1 MRTKLNIIFI
11 VLVLTSVK
19 SLSVE
24 TSQMQVTYWGDRA
37 YSPYEYIDED
47 GNPAG
52 FNIELIQR
60 IAEINHW
67 ELSIK
72 MAPWHVVMDTM
83 KESSLPNVASLLYS
97 PERAKIFHYSLPH
110 SKVNYSVFVRKNSSI
125 EKFSDV
131 QNNIILVQQSDI
143 MHEFVMKIGNNN
155 KIVTYDSF
163 EAALSALN
171 DGYGDLVLCSMIQGN
186 FYIEKENLKN
196 IHAVDNPFAPYD
208 YCFGV
213 NQNNDELFA
222 DMNEALM
229 LLKKT
234 GELAKLH
241 EAWYGEFE
249 ETPYAR
255 FMHRYG
261 KMVLIAA
268 VLFILVGLIFIR
280 ILKQTVRRKTEA
292 LEKELFERTEIENK
306 LRIAKEKAEKSDKL
320 KTAFLENLSHE
331 IRTPMNGILGFTDII
346 LEGESSPEEEKI
358 YLQTIKNSSNQL
370 LRIMNDI
377 ITMSKLNVGDIEVH
391 TKPFSLYDCLKSVC
405 NDYQALKKNQN
416 VNFELITNNLDKQ
429 TKLCSDAYILKN
441 IITQLLDNAFK
452 FSPNGNVKLI
462 ATLLENQVQIEVV
475 DDGIGIALEDQ
486 MKIFDAFYRA
496 NHGLTDVESGTGLG
510 LAIVMEM
517 CNLLNG
523 SIKVKS
529 EIGKGSHFTIHIP
542 LEK

>member
-1 MRTKLNIIFI
+1 MRAKLNIIFLLLI
-11 VLVLTSVK
+11 LASVK
-19 SLSVE
+19 SFGIE
-24 TSQMQVTYWGDRA
+24 TSQMHITYWGDRA
-37 YSPYEYIDED
+37 YSPYEYMDEE

-83 KESSLPNVASLLYS
+83 KKSTLPNVTSLLYS
-97 PERAKIFHYSLPH
+97 PERAKTFYYSLPH

-143 MHEFVMKIGNNN
+143 MHESVMKIGNNN
-155 KIVTYDSF
+155 KIVTYNSF

-213 NQNNDELFA
+213 NQKNDELLA

-241 EAWYGEFE
+241 EQWYGDFE

-268 VLFILVGLIFIR
+268 VLFIIVGIIFIR
-280 ILKQTVRRKTEA
+280 ILRQSVKRKTED
-292 LEKELFERTEIENK
+292 LQKELLEREEIEKK

-331 IRTPMNGILGFTDII
+331 IRTPMNGIMGFTDII
-346 LEGESSPEEEKI
+346 LEGESSQEEEKT

-370 LRIMNDI
+370 LRIINDI
-377 ITMSKLNVGDIEVH
+377 ITISKLNIGDIEVH
-391 TKPFSLYDCLKSVC
+391 IKPFVLYDCLKKVC
-405 NDYQALKKNQN
+405 NDNQALRKKYN
-416 VNFELITNNLDKQ
+416 VSFEFITNNLDKQ
-429 TKLCSDAYILKN
+429 TKLSTDAYILKN

-452 FSPNGNVKLI
+452 FSSNGNVKLI
-462 ATLLENQVQIEVV
+462 ASLPENQIQIEVV

-496 NHGLTDVESGTGLG
+496 NHGLTYVEGGTGLG
-510 LAIVMEM
+510 LAIVMAM

-523 SIKVKS
+523 SIEVKS
-529 EIGKGSHFTIHIP
+529 EIGKGSHFTIRIP
-542 LEK
+542 IEQ